1 MTKKENSNDR
11 ERREVQE
18 KGQEKSKR
26 KAKKSARR
34 EGQQRRSA
42 TVHQQSA

>member
-18 KGQEKSKR
+18 KGQEKCKERGSA
-26 KAKKSARR
+26 AKVSNRPSAVRLT
-34 EGQQRRSA
+34 EDKCW
-42 TVHQQSA
+42 